1 MRKKNEYSRIILD
14 LENWNKHTKG
24 AQIQL
29 FHHAVENNIHSFY
42 CSSGLSTQSLGN
54 AFSESGL
61 SRDEVQII
69 GSIEDEN
76 LSGEKFV
83 QKVEKLLLD
92 MRVDYLDLLVHSPG
106 SDHLLSALKQCR
118 TQGKI
123 FETADFLD
131 YDNQNI
137 NKPKDPENVIF
148 KRFKLTPANLKTLT
162 FRDTA
167 SEEVPKMLFLK
178 GNISEDHEAVKKMAT
193 KYHLEPNQFLQAWL
207 LNHPANFHLV
217 IDGGKEEM
225 EASEKALHTKI
236 IEEDWN
242 KFPKEL

>member
-14 LENWNKHTKG
+14 LKNWNNQTKG
-24 AQIQL
+24 VQIQL

-42 CSSGLSTQSLGN
+42 CSSSFSTQSLGI

-69 GSIEDEN
+69 GRIEDEN
-76 LSGEKFV
+76 LSGEEFV

-92 MRVDYLDLLVHSPG
+92 MRIDYLDLLVHSSN
-106 SDHLLSALKQCR
+106 SDHLLSALEQCR
-118 TQGKI
+118 TRGKI
-123 FETADFLD
+123 FETADFSD
-131 YDNQNI
+131 YDDQSI
-137 NKPKDPENVIF
+137 KEPKNPENVIF

-162 FRDTA
+162 FRETA
-167 SEEVPKMLFLK
+167 SEEVPKMLFLR
-178 GNISEDHEAVKKMAT
+178 GNISEDHEGLKKMAS
-193 KYHLEPNQFLQAWL
+193 KYHLKPNEFLQAWL
-207 LNHPANFHLV
+207 LNHPVNFHLV
-217 IDGGKEEM
+217 IDGRKEEM
-225 EASEKALHTKI
+225 EASERALHTKI